1 MHERVIV
8 VERAG
13 VHERLG
19 TPRFQPLEDRRRVL
33 CWPPFKVFGKKL
45 VPTMANKW
53 LATLKEDGNKHNTA
67 AALRED
73 HNLRA
78 VGPAAKPKTP
88 INPPSK
94 TSNTPKADQLG
105 LVATWSGEFGYIS
118 LHDPTT
124 GEWHDV
130 QTKDAPGWA
139 KWEASKRKELYRAG
153 NRKAYRL
160 TSREMGEVWEAERSA
175 IEEEIVEEYPVE
187 EEDEIEEGKD
197 S

>member
-1 MHERVIV
+1 
-8 VERAG
+8 
-13 VHERLG
+13 
-19 TPRFQPLEDRRRVL
+19 
-33 CWPPFKVFGKKL
+33 
-45 VPTMANKW
+45 MANKW
-53 LATLKEDGNKHNTA
+53 LATLKEDVNKHNTA
-67 AALRED
+67 AALRESR
-73 HNLRA
+73 NLHA